1 MTATTVTAT
10 ANTRPTQAARSGW
23 LHLCNGLDP
32 VRDGGMVPSILGMTG
47 ALQRAGGDVRI
58 VTSTP
63 SRLDAATIAGGVAI
77 AGPETDVAEAVG
89 SAEVV
94 HMHGLWQTHTR
105 RGGRFAREARV
116 PYVMATHGMTDPW
129 ALRHKAW
136 KKKLYLTLVESRNL
150 RRAACLH
157 ALSRPEIGHLRGLAP
172 WAPVCFV
179 PNGVDLAAFD
189 DLPPRS
195 AIEAEHPELKGKFV
209 LLFFGRLHA
218 KKGINLLAEAMK
230 TLCPEFP
237 ELHVLIA
244 GKDDGEWPAFAD
256 RVATAGL
263 TDRMTYVGHVGGE
276 RARQV
281 WAAAD
286 AFTLPSYSE
295 GFSMAILE
303 ALACSLPCVFT
314 TACHFSEAAQADAAL
329 VVDPRA
335 DAVTQALRDLLER
348 SPADRAKLGANG
360 RRLVESDYT
369 WDQQADRLASVYRW
383 LSGGGPSPDCVVS

>member
-1 MTATTVTAT
+1 MTATTTTAK
-10 ANTRPTQAARSGW
+10 ANIRPRRASRSGW

-47 ALQRAGGDVRI
+47 ALKRAGGDVRV

-63 SRLDAATIAGGVAI
+63 SRIDAALVSEAPAI
-77 AGPETDVAEAVG
+77 TGPETDLAEAVG

-105 RGGRFAREARV
+105 RGGRLARESRT
-116 PYVMATHGMTDPW
+116 PYVMAVHGMADPW
-129 ALRHKAW
+129 ALRHKQW
-136 KKKLYLTLVESRNL
+136 KKRLYLSLVESRNL
-150 RRAACLH
+150 RRASCLH
-157 ALSRPEIGHLRGLAP
+157 ALSRPEIDHLRGLAP
-172 WAPVCFV
+172 WAPICFV

-189 DLPPRS
+189 GLPPRS

-218 KKGINLLAEAMK
+218 KKGVDLLAEAMK
-230 TLCPEFP
+230 ALCPAFP

-244 GKDDGEWPAFAD
+244 GKDDGEWAPFAD
-256 RVATAGL
+256 RVASAGL
-263 TDRMTYVGHVGGE
+263 TDRMTYVGHVGGDK
-276 RARQV
+276 ARRV

-286 AFTLPSYSE
+286 AFILPSYSE

-314 TACHFSEAAQADAAL
+314 TACHFPEAARADAAL
-329 VVDPRA
+329 VVDHNA
-335 DAVTQALRDLLER
+335 SAVTAAVRDLLER
-348 SPADRAKLGANG
+348 TPADRARLGANG

-383 LSGGGPSPDCVVS
+383 LAGGGPAPDCVIS